1 MDNDEYNKL
10 FHTLEL
16 NLVAFKPLMQC
27 DQEVLKL
34 VNAAI
39 EAEREACANLCDE
52 YIDSASDHESGTAS
66 DIQEAIRARGQ
77 G

>member
-16 NLVAFKPLMQC
+16 NLVAFKPLMEC

-39 EAEREACANLCDE
+39 EAEREAIAEMIEEEDE
-52 YIDSASDHESGTAS
+52 YGFKDLARR
-66 DIQEAIRARGQ
+66 IRARGQ
-77 G
+77 DNLW